1 MKEREP
7 NDIGYVVFHHETVYF
22 VRGENLEM
30 SHLEGFSE
38 EDIWHPSPFEE
49 ISMLMNAEIKLTTNG
64 IKHGDKVAIWYDEVL
79 ESYPAQIKLTHI
91 AKVD

>member
-1 MKEREP
+1 M
-7 NDIGYVVFHHETVYF
+7 
-22 VRGENLEM
+22 RGENLEM

-49 ISMLMNAEIKLTTNG
+49 ISMLINAEIKLTTNG